1 MSMSDGYPFIFQM
14 NDRSQADEV
23 LEYTLQYRFKSA
35 KSHHT
40 YIVRVERYI
49 EHAYCVK
56 FFDKANMLS
65 DNKFSLRTGTF
76 EPRTIFYTI
85 FNIML
90 DVLKRDPDASFFFIG
105 ANDEKD
111 TPETTTRRF
120 RIYVRFVLS
129 TVDDRVF
136 KHYRVND
143 LSLYIL
149 VNRQHVTDMDD
160 YANRIIREVTVVL
173 KETTE

>member
-1 MSMSDGYPFIFQM
+1 
-14 NDRSQADEV
+14 
-23 LEYTLQYRFKSA
+23 
-35 KSHHT
+35 
-40 YIVRVERYI
+40 
-49 EHAYCVK
+49 
-56 FFDKANMLS
+56 
-65 DNKFSLRTGTF
+65 
-76 EPRTIFYTI
+76 
-85 FNIML
+85 ML

-120 RIYVRFVLS
+120 RVYVRFVS
-129 TVDDRVF
+129 SIVSWKSF
-136 KHYRVND
+136 EHYRVND

-160 YANRIIREVTVVL
+160 YANRITREVTVVL